1 MGESLGASLARLR
14 EQQRYCAGPDE
25 RCSHQHSLHFWR
37 SLLFD
42 FLSSTVLPGSAGAG
56 GGTGVGSSGISIE
69 ERDAAV
75 IAAEG
80 RIVESRI
87 QSTGLRAGRPPR
99 TAVEDSYYLIRI
111 SPATG

>member
-1 MGESLGASLARLR
+1 MSLGGEPGCEARKR
-14 EQQRYCAGPDE
+14 VE
-25 RCSHQHSLHFWR
+25 
-37 SLLFD
+37 
-42 FLSSTVLPGSAGAG
+42 V
-56 GGTGVGSSGISIE
+56 SGISIE

-111 SPATG
+111 SPAKG